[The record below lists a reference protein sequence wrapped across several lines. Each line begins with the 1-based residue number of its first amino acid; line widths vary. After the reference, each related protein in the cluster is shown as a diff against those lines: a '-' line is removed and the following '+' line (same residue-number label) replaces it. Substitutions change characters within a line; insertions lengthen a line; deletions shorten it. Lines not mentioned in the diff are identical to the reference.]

1 VLNRVAVV
9 VPAHNEAGG
18 LAACVDSVR
27 RATAKVAAATA
38 RVTVEMIV
46 VADACTDDTAAE
58 AARAGATVITV
69 DEANVGRARA
79 TGMSHALRHGAT
91 WLATTDADSLV
102 PSGWLAWH
110 IAHAAAGTHVLV
122 GEVRVADWSPHPPL
136 VRDRYERHYAA
147 NRPHVHGANLGCD
160 PRTYTA
166 VGGFDA
172 LAVGEDHDLV
182 ARARRA
188 GHRVVHDG
196 RSPVVTSARR
206 AHRAP
211 NGFGAFLESLR
222 QR

>member
-9 VPAHNEAGG
+9 VPAHNEADV
-18 LAACVDSVR
+18 LAACLRGVR
-27 RATAKVAAATA
+27 LATAQVATRAT
-38 RVTVEMIV
+38 VEVIV

-58 AARAGATVITV
+58 AARAGATVIMV
-69 DEANVGRARA
+69 NEANVGRARA
-79 TGMSHALRHGAT
+79 TGMTHALLNGAR

-102 PSGWLAWH
+102 PGDWLSWH
-110 IAHAAAGTHVLV
+110 VAHAEAGTHVLV

-147 NRPHVHGANLGCD
+147 NRPHIHGANLGCD
-160 PRTYTA
+160 ARIYTA

-188 GHRVVHDG
+188 GHRVVHD
-196 RSPVVTSARR
+196 RCSPVITSARR
-206 AHRAP
+206 VPRAP
-211 NGFGAFLESLR
+211 SGFGAFLESLS
-222 QR
+222 QE